1 MITVTT
7 KKDITVDHQYR
18 EVPMEVIG
26 FGEKEIN
33 MYNLMKIGI
42 LVWVQEVL
50 EVEES
55 EKNSEAQIGL

>member
-1 MITVTT
+1 MLIVYSIFTKSMITVTT

-42 LVWVQEVL
+42 LV
-50 EVEES
+50 
-55 EKNSEAQIGL
+55 